1 MKWSRVSD
9 AGVDGGFMG
18 RHDWS
23 RVIEPM
29 ERRSETRAV
38 WGAAGLVVGAWV
50 VCLAAAFI
58 AFRLSSAID
67 EDGVPVN
74 WTERLGQF
82 GDTFGLVNALF
93 TGLALVGLA
102 YTVHLQREQVDENR
116 EWIRR
121 EARER
126 FLSARL
132 NAVVAMLD
140 AHGRKMAASLDESVG
155 QDYYLH
161 ALKSEDDKLRQQ
173 IAFLRSEVRL
183 GFDDE
188 WTPEVGRRAVA
199 LHLLQFVE
207 TELRCFTGACGCYAD
222 DEAGGADHLFVE
234 RRFKEYLRDM
244 RGHVRREF
252 SLLASQPEPECFD
265 VYELVKPELDQWSA
279 AVDRA
284 LAAPDIHPAE
294 IEANFRG
301 LTARLARI

>member
-1 MKWSRVSD
+1 
-9 AGVDGGFMG
+9 
-18 RHDWS
+18 
-23 RVIEPM
+23 M
-29 ERRSETRAV
+29 ERRSEARAV
-38 WGAAGLVVGAWV
+38 WSAAGLVVGAWV
-50 VCLAAAFI
+50 VCLAAAFV
-58 AFRLSSAID
+58 AFRLSAALD
-67 EDGVPVN
+67 EEGVPVN

-93 TGLALVGLA
+93 TGVALVGVA
-102 YTVHLQREQVDENR
+102 YTVHLQREEAEENR

-121 EARER
+121 EGREQ

-140 AHGRKMAASLDESVG
+140 AHGRKMAASRDESVG
-155 QDYYLH
+155 EDYYLH

-183 GFDDE
+183 GFDGE

-222 DEAGGADHLFVE
+222 EEAGGTDHLSVE

-294 IEANFRG
+294 VEARFRS
-301 LTARLARI
+301 LTAHLARM